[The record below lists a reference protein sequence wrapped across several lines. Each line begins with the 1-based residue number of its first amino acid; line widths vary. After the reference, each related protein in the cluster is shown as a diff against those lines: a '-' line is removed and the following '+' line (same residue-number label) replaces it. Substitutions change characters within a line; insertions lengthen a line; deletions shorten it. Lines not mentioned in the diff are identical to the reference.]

1 MIQSRMIA
9 LIDEKV
15 ARLIRVERRP
25 RDRIGAVELDSIDNR
40 WLDYHEHRRPDQL
53 DQTPGPAGATP
64 HFVSSS
70 GTDSEKDEE
79 RRRFARDI
87 EPWLAGCCA
96 AEDQSPADVRAF
108 VSSSMLSPLRRELEQ
123 QKTTM
128 QVNELGLAHLAL
140 DKLAEHPAIRQLL
153 VSHPG

>member
-1 MIQSRMIA
+1 MLESQLLA
-9 LIDEKV
+9 LIDERV
-15 ARLIRVERRP
+15 ARLVRVERRP

-53 DQTPGPAGATP
+53 DQTPGPAGAVP

-70 GTDSEKDEE
+70 GTDNEKDEE

-96 AEDQSPADVRAF
+96 AEDQTPGDVRAF
-108 VSSSMLSPLRRELEQ
+108 VSTSMLSPLRRELERHNA
-123 QKTTM
+123 KV
-128 QVNELGLAHLAL
+128 QVNELDLAHLAL
-140 DKLAEHPAIRQLL
+140 DKLAEHPAVRQLL